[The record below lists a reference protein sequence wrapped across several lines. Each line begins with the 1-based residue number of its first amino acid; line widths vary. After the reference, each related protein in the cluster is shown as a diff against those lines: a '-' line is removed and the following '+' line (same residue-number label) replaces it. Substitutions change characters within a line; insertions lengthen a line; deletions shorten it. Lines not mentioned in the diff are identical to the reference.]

1 VMKMKLPDRMSK
13 GLLLVPVLMF
23 LGLIVFEGIV
33 FLLQK
38 YLEMTGNEMLLI
50 HWQNLFLDRARYFGG
65 VCGFILFVS
74 LLWIVIIPWEKHLSR
89 KQRLAWCAGYLLF
102 AVLMLGFFLPQLGAA
117 SEKPRRIACYS
128 NLKQIHIA
136 LKMYADD
143 YSGWLP
149 PDLVTLKDGYLTDD
163 RTYYCPTQ
171 LKNEKSGR
179 IDYEYYGRGHKITDP
194 PFLLLADREGNHPFH
209 YRNMMLS
216 DGTNCSRQIP
226 PKNSGK

>member
-1 VMKMKLPDRMSK
+1 MKMKLPDRMSK
-13 GLLLVPVLMF
+13 VLLLVPVLMF
-23 LGLIVFEGIV
+23 LGLTVFEGIV

-50 HWQNLFLDRARYFGG
+50 RWESFFLDRARFFGG
-65 VCGFILFVS
+65 FCGFILLVS
-74 LLWIVIIPWEKHLSR
+74 LLWIVIIPREKQLSR
-89 KQRLAWCAGYLLF
+89 KTRLAWCAGYLLF
-102 AVLMLGFFLPQLGAA
+102 AVLMLGFLLPQLGAA

-136 LKMYADD
+136 LRMYADD

-149 PDLVTLKDGYLTDD
+149 PDLETLKEGYLTDD
-163 RTYYCPTQ
+163 VTYYCPTQ

-194 PFLLLADREGNHPFH
+194 PFLLLADRPGNHPFH
-209 YRNMMLS
+209 FRNMMLS
-216 DGTNCSRQIP
+216 DGTNCSRQGP
-226 PKNSGK
+226 DKK